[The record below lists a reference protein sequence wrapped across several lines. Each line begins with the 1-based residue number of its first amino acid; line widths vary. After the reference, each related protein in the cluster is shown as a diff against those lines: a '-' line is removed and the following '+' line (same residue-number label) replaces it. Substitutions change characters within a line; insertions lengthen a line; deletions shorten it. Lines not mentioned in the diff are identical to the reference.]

1 MAQVQATGWKED
13 LLQLTTQ
20 SFSLCLSPQAF
31 NSGRVEVG
39 GQATSGM
46 QGLGFSGSNLPPAAS
61 GRVGVLGGVS
71 TWTFP
76 NCPWQFPLSPP
87 AGVLGI
93 QLLGELTQ
101 HLDADQPQAGPRSL
115 QTTGQNGFP
124 GCHLTSGSTVVQPG
138 SQGAFYHQEPGFLL
152 VEALTPQSA
161 LGLALS
167 F

>member
-1 MAQVQATGWKED
+1 MGGLRWEARP
-13 LLQLTTQ
+13 LLECKALASRGQTSHLLLLEGLVCWVG
-20 SFSLCLSPQAF
+20 SLPGHFPTAPGSSHLS
-31 NSGRVEVG
+31 
-39 GQATSGM
+39 
-46 QGLGFSGSNLPPAAS
+46 L
-61 GRVGVLGGVS
+61 
-71 TWTFP
+71 
-76 NCPWQFPLSPP
+76 P

-101 HLDADQPQAGPRSL
+101 PLDADQPQAGPRSL

-124 GCHLTSGSTVVQPG
+124 GCQLTSGSTVVQPG